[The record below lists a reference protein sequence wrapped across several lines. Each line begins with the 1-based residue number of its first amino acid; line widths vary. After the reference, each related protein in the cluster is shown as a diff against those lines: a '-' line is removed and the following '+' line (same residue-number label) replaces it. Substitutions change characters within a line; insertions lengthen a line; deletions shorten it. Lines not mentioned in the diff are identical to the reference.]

1 MRKEAEVG
9 QAEET
14 MAARINDLRA
24 KLLDAHARMIER
36 DDEYRRTFD
45 AALSLH
51 TALRNE
57 RDALLEERRALRQT
71 LDSAERRLNLF
82 RSSPLG
88 RAYRGLR
95 RLMPRRCAR
104 F

>member
-1 MRKEAEVG
+1 MHQEAPVG
-9 QAEET
+9 QVEET

-24 KLLDAHARMIER
+24 KLLEAHARMIER
-36 DDEYRRTFD
+36 DHEFRRTFD
-45 AALSLH
+45 AALALH

-57 RDALLEERRALRQT
+57 RDALLEERRALRQS
-71 LDSAERRLNLF
+71 LDFAEQRLNLF

-95 RLMPRRCAR
+95 RLMPQRCAR
-104 F
+104 S